1 MEKAAIFGER
11 MMQKEIRKNIM
22 TRGRIVE
29 IILASVAL
37 SVLIQFLLTTVF
49 EFGVRPDIEILNTEG
64 HEYFFGLD
72 YGYVINVE
80 LANKG
85 REGAAIVGVE
95 LRYGGEEWSRS
106 QAVYLKHNEIQK
118 LTFEF
123 LQPTIHQSQLA
134 ETSFAVRVFPLRR

>member
-1 MEKAAIFGER
+1 
-11 MMQKEIRKNIM
+11 M
-22 TRGRIVE
+22 TRGRIIA

-37 SVLIQFLLTTVF
+37 SVLIQFLLTTVL

-80 LANKG
+80 LSNKG

-95 LRYGGEEWSRS
+95 LRYGSEKWSRS
-106 QAVYLKHNEIQK
+106 QTVYLKRDEIKK

-123 LQPTIHQSQLA
+123 LQPTIQQSQLPEA
-134 ETSFAVRVFPLRR
+134 SFEVRVFPLRR

>member
-1 MEKAAIFGER
+1 
-11 MMQKEIRKNIM
+11 M
-22 TRGRIVE
+22 TRGRIIA
-29 IILASVAL
+29 IILTSVAL

-80 LANKG
+80 LSNKG
-85 REGAAIVGVE
+85 KEGAAIVGVE
-95 LRYGGEEWSRS
+95 LRYENEKWSRS
-106 QAVYLKHNEIQK
+106 QTIYLKREETKK

-123 LQPTIHQSQLA
+123 LQPTIQQSQLP
-134 ETSFAVRVFPLRR
+134 ETSFEVRVFPLRR

>member
-1 MEKAAIFGER
+1 
-11 MMQKEIRKNIM
+11 M
-22 TRGRIVE
+22 TRGRIIA
-29 IILASVAL
+29 IILISVAL

-49 EFGVRPDIEILNTEG
+49 EFGVRPDIEILNTEA

-80 LANKG
+80 LSNKG

-95 LRYGGEEWSRS
+95 LRYENEKWSRS
-106 QAVYLKHNEIQK
+106 QTIYLKREETKK

-123 LQPTIHQSQLA
+123 LQPTIQQSQLP
-134 ETSFAVRVFPLRR
+134 ETSFEVRVFPLRR

>member
-1 MEKAAIFGER
+1 
-11 MMQKEIRKNIM
+11 M
-22 TRGRIVE
+22 TRGRIIE
-29 IILASVAL
+29 IILTSVAL

-49 EFGVRPDIEILNTEG
+49 EFGVRPDIEIMNTEA

-80 LANKG
+80 LSNKG

-95 LRYGGEEWSRS
+95 LRYGNEKWSRS
-106 QAVYLKHNEIQK
+106 QTVYLKRDETKK

-123 LQPTIHQSQLA
+123 LQPTIQQSQLP
-134 ETSFAVRVFPLRR
+134 ETSFEVQVFPLRR

>member
-1 MEKAAIFGER
+1 
-11 MMQKEIRKNIM
+11 M
-22 TRGRIVE
+22 TRGRIIE
-29 IILASVAL
+29 IILTSVAL

-80 LANKG
+80 LSNKG

-95 LRYGGEEWSRS
+95 LRYGSEKWSRS
-106 QAVYLKHNEIQK
+106 QTVYLKRHESKK

-123 LQPTIHQSQLA
+123 LQPTIQQSQLP
-134 ETSFAVRVFPLRR
+134 ETSFEVRVFPLRR

>member
-1 MEKAAIFGER
+1 
-11 MMQKEIRKNIM
+11 M
-22 TRGRIVE
+22 TRGRIIE
-29 IILASVAL
+29 IILTSVAL

-49 EFGVRPDIEILNTEG
+49 EFGVRPDIEILNTGG

-80 LANKG
+80 LSNKG
-85 REGAAIVGVE
+85 REGAAIIGVE

-106 QAVYLKHNEIQK
+106 QTVYLKHNETQK

-123 LQPTIHQSQLA
+123 LQPTIQQSQLP
-134 ETSFAVRVFPLRR
+134 ETSFEVRVFPLRR